1 MDSPRMEVRTVYLG
15 SCIAFSESRAVAT
28 FNEEYRIRKERH
40 ENREKLQRNAFRSCE
55 KSWDQ
60 RISTFSNTIF
70 GWRRVSRQV
79 SSSKPRTLF
88 RSTSKRG
95 VLL

>member
-1 MDSPRMEVRTVYLG
+1 MEVRTVYLG

-60 RISTFSNTIF
+60 RISTFSNTWMEESQSASIIEQTAHA
-70 GWRRVSRQV
+70 VS
-79 SSSKPRTLF
+79 F
-88 RSTSKRG
+88 YE
-95 VLL
+95 